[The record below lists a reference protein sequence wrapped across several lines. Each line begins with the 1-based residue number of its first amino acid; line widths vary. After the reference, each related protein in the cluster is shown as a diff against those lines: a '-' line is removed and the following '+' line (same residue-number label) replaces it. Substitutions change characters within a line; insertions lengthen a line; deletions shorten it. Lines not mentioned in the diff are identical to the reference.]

1 MTKQEEKLKELEKK
15 LIILGYR
22 RVLHSYGF
30 TYIKNVK
37 QHIIHL
43 EFFTKSLELD
53 TAFVEVGQTI
63 KTQETID
70 NLQQAFN
77 EMQKDLEILKECE

>member
-1 MTKQEEKLKELEKK
+1 MTKLEELEKK
-15 LIILGYR
+15 LINLGYR
-22 RVLHSYGF
+22 RVLQSYGLI
-30 TYIKNVK
+30 YIKNVK

-53 TAFVEVGQTI
+53 TSFVEVGQTI
-63 KTQETID
+63 KSQEAID

-77 EMQKDLEILKECE
+77 ELKKDLEILRSVENEN